1 MEPLESLL
9 ERIAAGTP
17 TPGGGAV
24 SAICGAMS
32 TALSRMVA
40 NLAAGKQGYEAA
52 QAELAAI
59 EARGKALQQRFLELA
74 KEDEKAYDAVVAAM
88 RLPKANDV
96 ERATRKDAMQAAYK
110 RATEVPM
117 EIIRASLDAL
127 EIARLAAERGSRSA
141 ITDVGVGTLLAQAA
155 MRGGAL
161 NVRINLAAIADAA
174 WRAAV
179 DEELEKILANGATLA
194 HAVDDLVNE
203 RL

>member
-1 MEPLESLL
+1 M
-9 ERIAAGTP
+9 
-17 TPGGGAV
+17 

-110 RATEVPM
+110 RATEVPDRSIGGGTGKP
-117 EIIRASLDAL
+117 ERDHGRRGRHAARSGGDA
-127 EIARLAAERGSRSA
+127 
-141 ITDVGVGTLLAQAA
+141 
-155 MRGGAL
+155 RGGPECA
-161 NVRINLAAIADAA
+161 NQFGGDCGRGLA
-174 WRAAV
+174 RC
-179 DEELEKILANGATLA
+179 GG
-194 HAVDDLVNE
+194 
-203 RL
+203 